1 MLITLFT
8 IIVLVTLSILI
19 HYEVLQRLSEVI
31 KHAHIRPRLRIIIG
45 LVGALAAH
53 VVEIF
58 VFTIGYYFL
67 GRFSESGGLL
77 NVAGESVN
85 TFADY
90 AYFSIATY
98 TSLGFGDIVPV
109 GVFRYVA
116 GMEVLLGLVLIAWT
130 ASFIYVEMQRF
141 WKV

>member
-1 MLITLFT
+1 MLLTLFT
-8 IIVLVTLSILI
+8 IVVLVTLSILI
-19 HYEVLQRLSEVI
+19 HYEVLLRLSTVI
-31 KHAHIRPRLRIIIG
+31 KHAHIQPRLRIIVG

-58 VFTIGYYFL
+58 VFTLGYYFL
-67 GRFSESGGLL
+67 SFMSNDGGLINAL
-77 NVAGESVN
+77 GEPANS
-85 TFADY
+85 FADY
-90 AYFSIATY
+90 AYFSITTY

-116 GMEVLLGLVLIAWT
+116 GVEVLLGLVLIAWT

>member
-1 MLITLFT
+1 MLITLLT
-8 IIVLVTLSILI
+8 ILALVTLSILI
-19 HYEVLQRLSEVI
+19 HYEVLLRLSELI
-31 KHAHIRPRLRIIIG
+31 KHAHIQPRLRIIIG
-45 LVGALAAH
+45 LVGALVAH

-58 VFTIGYYFL
+58 VFTLGYFFL
-67 GRFSESGGLL
+67 NAMDVAGGLI
-77 NVAGESVN
+77 NMASEPVSS
-85 TFADY
+85 FADY

-98 TSLGFGDIVPV
+98 TSLGFGDVVPV